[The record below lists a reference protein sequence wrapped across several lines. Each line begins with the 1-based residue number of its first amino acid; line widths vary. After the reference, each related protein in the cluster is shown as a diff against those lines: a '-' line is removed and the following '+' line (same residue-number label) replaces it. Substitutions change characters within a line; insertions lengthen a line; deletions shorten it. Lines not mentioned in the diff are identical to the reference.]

1 MSRTI
6 VLIGCVILLAACTA
20 PKTVEVTREVV
31 KEVQVTVLVTEKPGS
46 VVAMPTYTLYPTYT
60 AYPTFTQPP
69 APTATQTPTP
79 TTGPTATDTAT
90 LAPTHTPTPT
100 EGPTRAPA
108 TRAPVST
115 PTPAMAQ
122 LEDKDPGPPFAVM
135 VSANR
140 AEENS
145 RYRVTGIMRN
155 DGTETYEAI
164 GLNATFFDDQGFRH
178 GPLDAQIGCL
188 LLRPGE
194 ECPFAVELGA
204 RRVVSF
210 LLHPDGRP
218 TGRESA
224 AVVLSNVALANDGL
238 ESVRI
243 IGTATNR
250 NQFKL
255 KNVVVSGVLLDASG
269 QIVSIGSTYVLEE
282 DIAPGASVRFTA
294 RIQRQPY
301 SRYQLYAQAE
311 RDWE

>member
-1 MSRTI
+1 MSRKL

-20 PKTVEVTREVV
+20 PRTVEVTREVV
-31 KEVQVTVLVTEKPGS
+31 KEVPVTVLVTEEPRS
-46 VVAMPTYTLYPTYT
+46 VSALPTYTPYPTYT

-69 APTATQTPTP
+69 APTDTQTPTP

-90 LAPTHTPTPT
+90 PAPTPTTKPT
-100 EGPTRAPA
+100 EGPTRPPA

-115 PTPAMAQ
+115 PMPAMTR
-122 LEDKDPGPPFAVM
+122 LEDKDPGPPFTVL

-164 GLNATFFDDQGFRH
+164 GLNATFWDDQGFRH
-178 GPLDAQIGCL
+178 GPLDAEIGCL

-224 AVVLSNVALANDGL
+224 AVVLGNLALANDGL

-243 IGTATNR
+243 TGMATNR
-250 NQFKL
+250 NQFKV
-255 KNVVVSGVLLDASG
+255 KNVVISAVLLDASG
-269 QIVSIGSTYVLEE
+269 QIVSLGSTYVLEE
-282 DIAPGASVRFTA
+282 DIVPGASVSFTA
-294 RIQRQPY
+294 RLQSQPY
-301 SRYQLYAQAE
+301 SRYQLYGQAE